1 MNIPGVPSLD
11 VMSVGDKGLHNFVSV
26 GLLCATEMEILVSI
40 LLSFLRSGMDTD
52 LIDYRLS
59 VRNVIRVSVYKTRY
73 GCLRGKNL
81 LIKLSG
87 NIPEHIIMCFSREC
101 PSC

>member
-1 MNIPGVPSLD
+1 LD

-26 GLLCATEMEILVSI
+26 GLLCATEMEILV
-40 LLSFLRSGMDTD
+40 RSGMDTD

-87 NIPEHIIMCFSREC
+87 NIPEHIITCFSREC
-101 PSC
+101 RSC